1 MVGLFDCWHLIL
13 WILSYDWITTSNA
26 YEVGL
31 SMIVQTLL
39 SIDMKA
45 EEMIMSGYNT
55 LSWMDNRLTW
65 NTSEYDDLGEIR
77 IQSDKIW
84 TPGIIF
90 YNARDGQFN
99 QKYKVRLSVY
109 PNGLVSWMPPALFRA
124 TCNIKVRLFPFDK
137 QD

>member
-1 MVGLFDCWHLIL
+1 
-13 WILSYDWITTSNA
+13 
-26 YEVGL
+26 
-31 SMIVQTLL
+31 MIVQTLL

-55 LSWMDNRLTW
+55 ISWVDKRLTW
-65 NTSEYDDLGEIR
+65 NTSEYDDLGEVR
-77 IQSDKIW
+77 IQSDRIW

-90 YNARDGQFN
+90 YNARDGQFS

-109 PNGLVSWMPPALFRA
+109 PSGAVSWMPPALFRA

-137 QD
+137 QGKGVCFKIFGVKAPGL